1 MKELF
6 KGLAMEQRPFGWQEH
21 PVVHIDFSL
30 GALDSPEDLERFV
43 GSHLDQYSREYG
55 LILKEEQVSM
65 RFAELIRKL
74 AATDRVVVLIDEYD
88 KPILDNINSDNLS
101 AIKRM
106 LEGFY
111 TVIESAD
118 PYLRFVLLAGVSRFS
133 KVSLFSNL

>member
-1 MKELF
+1 M
-6 KGLAMEQRPFGWQEH
+6 
-21 PVVHIDFSL
+21 VHIDFSL

-118 PYLRFVLLAGVSRFS
+118 PYLRFVLLTGVSRFS